1 MVSGFPEHF
10 KDRSNRMTPDP
21 TNGQTSP
28 TTPGNDPSSP
38 RRKGMRRVL
47 FPVVVLAL
55 LGVVLYG
62 ILGRPGKETDAA
74 MACTATRSLAQK
86 LKPLVHG
93 EVAALALAST
103 PEPLPMLNF
112 SGPDAKNLTLAD
124 FRGRNVL
131 LNLWATWCVPCR
143 QEMPALDRL
152 EGKLGDDKFEVVTI
166 NIDTARLDRPKAFLS
181 EIGVKNLGF
190 YSDSRADV
198 FQVLKQDGKV
208 LGLPTTILVGKD
220 GCEIGTMAG
229 PAQWDSGDGLALI
242 EALKG

>member
-1 MVSGFPEHF
+1 M
-10 KDRSNRMTPDP
+10 NADP
-21 TNGQTSP
+21 TNGP
-28 TTPGNDPSSP
+28 VPGTRSGGDPSPP
-38 RRKGMRRVL
+38 RGKGMRAIIIPAAILIVL
-47 FPVVVLAL
+47 GA
-55 LGVVLYG
+55 VLYG
-62 ILGRPGKETDAA
+62 FLARPGKETDAA
-74 MACTATRSLAQK
+74 IACTATQGLAQK

-93 EVAALALAST
+93 EVAALTLAST
-103 PEPLPMLNF
+103 PEPLPTLNF

-152 EGKLGDDKFEVVTI
+152 EGKLGSDTFEVVAI

-190 YSDSRADV
+190 YSDSKADV
-198 FQVLKQDGKV
+198 FQILKQDGKV
-208 LGLPTTILVGKD
+208 LGLPTTILIGKD

-242 EALKG
+242 EALRG